1 MKQERVFSFIFLA
14 ILIAVMAYWFWF
26 LLSQSSEFSGTHA
39 ALTKSGQGHR
49 SELE

>member
-14 ILIAVMAYWFWF
+14 ILIAVMAYWFWY
-26 LLSQSSEFSGTHA
+26 LLSQNVRAFWHSRR
-39 ALTKSGQGHR
+39 TKSGQGYR